1 MALLLLLP
9 LLVSGFL
16 VCLKDPTIYC
26 RLHRY
31 EGQMLYLQV
40 GRYGIYCFLMAM
52 AITAVVVGAVS
63 HYWGIFC
70 PGWLQPA
77 PPAAGAEAAAAVCFP
92 VNLDFLGALG
102 KVAAGVGISSPDFSQ
117 TAAFLV
123 IAGLLTLVMPT
134 LWSWLTVRSI
144 KKELKANDRDEIE
157 MFLLSR
163 SVRHSPICSALVKAF
178 AFKRPV
184 MITMDD
190 RKVYV
195 GHIVDIGAPT
205 EVTGVD
211 QEIALI
217 PSVSGYRDKDTMKV
231 VYTTDYSDDTPMRP
245 ISFRQS
251 NIISISPFSDVIHE
265 KFKRADAERAGEDAV
280 KDKAAKDQLAK
291 AITEL
296 VAVVQAAQNQV
307 APAPVQQAKAQGEDG
322 RPVLEAVPNPPA
334 E

>member
-1 MALLLLLP
+1 MAFLLLLP

-40 GRYGIYCFLMAM
+40 GRYGIYCFLMSM
-52 AITAVVVGAVS
+52 AVTAGLVGATS
-63 HYWGIFC
+63 HYWGTFC
-70 PGWLQPA
+70 PGWMQ
-77 PPAAGAEAAAAVCFP
+77 PPAAAPEALAAAAICFP

-102 KVAAGVGISSPDFSQ
+102 KVAADVGVSSAEFSQ
-117 TAAFLV
+117 AAAFLV
-123 IAGLLTLVMPT
+123 IAGLLTLLMPT
-134 LWSWLTVRSI
+134 LWARLTVRSI

-157 MFLLSR
+157 MYLLSR

-178 AFKRPV
+178 AFKRQL

-211 QEIALI
+211 QEIALV

-231 VYTTDYSDDTPMRP
+231 VYTTDYSGDTPMRS

-251 NIISISPFSDVIHE
+251 NIVSISPFSDLIRE
-265 KFKRADAERAGEDAV
+265 KFKRADSEREIEEAA
-280 KDKAAKDQLAK
+280 KDKAAKEQLAK

-296 VAVVQAAQNQV
+296 VTVVQAAQGQGLRNQ
-307 APAPVQQAKAQGEDG
+307 AALASA
-322 RPVLEAVPNPPA
+322 
-334 E
+334 

>member
-1 MALLLLLP
+1 
-9 LLVSGFL
+9 
-16 VCLKDPTIYC
+16 
-26 RLHRY
+26 
-31 EGQMLYLQV
+31 MLYLQV
-40 GRYGIYCFLMAM
+40 GRYGIYCFLMATV
-52 AITAVVVGAVS
+52 ITAVLTGAVS
-63 HYWGIFC
+63 HYWGAFC
-70 PGWLQPA
+70 PGWLQPPEPA
-77 PPAAGAEAAAAVCFP
+77 PGAQAAAAVCFP

-102 KVAAGVGISSPDFSQ
+102 KVAASVGISGPEFSQ

-134 LWSWLTVRSI
+134 LWSRLTLRSI

-157 MFLLSR
+157 MYLLSR

-178 AFKRPV
+178 AFKRQV

-211 QEIALI
+211 QEIALV

-231 VYTTDYSDDTPMRP
+231 VYTTDYSDDTPIRP

-251 NIISISPFSDVIHE
+251 NIVSISPFSGVIRE

-280 KDKAAKDQLAK
+280 KDKAAKEQLAK

-296 VAVVQAAQNQV
+296 VTVVQAAQNQV
-307 APAPVQQAKAQGEDG
+307 ATGLVQQAQGEDG
-322 RPVLEAVPNPPA
+322 RPALEAVPNTPPA
-334 E
+334 